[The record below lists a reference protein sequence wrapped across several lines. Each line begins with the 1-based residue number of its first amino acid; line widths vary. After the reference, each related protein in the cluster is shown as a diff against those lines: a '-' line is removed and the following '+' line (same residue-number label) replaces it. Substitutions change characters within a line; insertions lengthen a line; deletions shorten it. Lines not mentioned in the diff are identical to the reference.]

1 MRDYVITTD
10 ATADLPA
17 GMLNDLGI
25 DVVAMPYVMGDTEYG
40 IDKTQSY
47 EDFYSAMKAG
57 AMPTTSQAS
66 LESAENIFSKHAEQG
81 KDILHISFS
90 SGMSGSFSGVSLV
103 AKQIEEKYGINVK
116 VIDSLSGAGG
126 EGLLVYYSAKLKNQ
140 GKSIEETADWL
151 ENNKLYVNHLFVVE
165 DLAHL
170 RRGGRVS
177 KIEAL
182 LGGILGIKP
191 VLKLSD
197 EGRIVP
203 VAKARGM
210 RRAVENMIEA
220 AENSFAADKNDFI
233 LVSHGHN
240 EEAAELLGKTLSEK
254 FGAEVK
260 YSYVS
265 YLVGAHAGPG
275 CLAVFFVGKNK
286 SRG

>member
-1 MRDYVITTD
+1 MREYVITTD

-17 GMLNDLGI
+17 GWLENSGVE
-25 DVVAMPYVMGDTEYG
+25 VVAMPYVMGDTEYG
-40 IDKTQSY
+40 ISKKQTY

-66 LESAENIFSKHAEQG
+66 LESAEDIFSKYADEG

-103 AKQIEEKYGINVK
+103 AKQTEQKYGVTVK

-126 EGLLVYYSAKLKNQ
+126 EGLLVYYASKLKKE
-140 GKSIEETADWL
+140 GKTLEETAEWI

-177 KIEAL
+177 RIEAL

-220 AENSFAADKNDFI
+220 AESSFTPDKNDFI

-240 EEAAELLGKTLSEK
+240 EEAAKLLGQTLFSK
-254 FGAEVK
+254 FGVRVE

-275 CLAVFFVGKNK
+275 CLAVFFMGKNK
-286 SRG
+286 GR